1 MSSERAVSRG
11 RPVTLSWLVE
21 AERVTVVQLPATL
34 LIDTTELQGNLRTE
48 PIFGNETFEI
58 TAFRDGRQVSKRL
71 TVTFLGSEADVEIL
85 SFDANTEVVSPGE
98 DVVLSWRI
106 VNASGAN
113 ILVGE
118 TPVASGIE
126 LPNGTVTVNPT
137 ETTEYTLEAQG
148 EGGPVQRTQTI
159 NVRRPQ
165 VLLFD
170 ADPRRIRLGRSVT
183 LSWSVALAARS
194 RSKRSAAPAYSRAAT
209 RAAPSR

>member
-1 MSSERAVSRG
+1 M
-11 RPVTLSWLVE
+11 
-21 AERVTVVQLPATL
+21 VQLPATL